1 MAQEV
6 NQEPYQEQ
14 VGGRTMTVI
23 MMANSQVFYLTLAHF
38 IYQGKILELS
48 Q

>member
-6 NQEPYQEQ
+6 NQELDQEQ

-23 MMANSQVFYLTLAHF
+23 MMVNSQVFYLTQVPS
-38 IYQGKILELS
+38 IYQRKILE
-48 Q
+48 